1 MIFMP
6 ASRYKRAG
14 HNLRACESIQ
24 VAELIGV
31 FAGCRKWR
39 EHYSRANNKQAV
51 AAICQVRIHAHL
63 DFNQCVSNQSS
74 RMITAD
80 CEST

>member
-1 MIFMP
+1 MILMP

-14 HNLRACESIQ
+14 HDLHACELIQ

-31 FAGCRKWR
+31 FAGCLKWR
-39 EHYSRANNKQAV
+39 EHNSRANNTQAV